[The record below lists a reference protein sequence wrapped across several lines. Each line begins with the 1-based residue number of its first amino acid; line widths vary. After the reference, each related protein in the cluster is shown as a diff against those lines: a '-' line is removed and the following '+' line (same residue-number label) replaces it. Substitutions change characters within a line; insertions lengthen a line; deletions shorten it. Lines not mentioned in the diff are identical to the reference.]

1 MGGFVGVC
9 VCVGCVCEWGVG
21 GAVFAHHTVSPCDD
35 CPHRMQTFQTS
46 ACLLAKQGIET
57 GGGGG
62 GGGKDPC
69 GELRWRG
76 GGREDVSRNRGMF
89 SDIERQGG
97 REEGGRATEGLQ
109 WNLFSF

>member
-1 MGGFVGVC
+1 
-9 VCVGCVCEWGVG
+9 
-21 GAVFAHHTVSPCDD
+21 
-35 CPHRMQTFQTS
+35 MQTSQMS

-57 GGGGG
+57 GGGG
-62 GGGKDPC
+62 KDPC

-76 GGREDVSRNRGMF
+76 GGRGGEGGREDVSRNRGMF

-97 REEGGRATEGLQ
+97 SKEGGRAAEGLQ